1 MQGFFGSKY
10 HSGKVHIIWEGHK
23 ILRNLHRRFVL
34 CSNGQICDE
43 DFAKFCGL
51 LRIYELYIDIS
62 RNMILFWIIFQ
73 VYISIYVSQLSIQI
87 FFFQILDYFVELGS
101 KCVSDINCTFTNLF
115 VFVGKVVMPSS
126 DSKKSKWN
134 CIDQLCIKMQVK

>member
-1 MQGFFGSKY
+1 M
-10 HSGKVHIIWEGHK
+10 
-23 ILRNLHRRFVL
+23 
-34 CSNGQICDE
+34 
-43 DFAKFCGL
+43 
-51 LRIYELYIDIS
+51 
-62 RNMILFWIIFQ
+62 LFWVIFQ
-73 VYISIYVSQLSIQI
+73 FNFIFIYVSTIIVNSD

-115 VFVGKVVMPSS
+115 VFVGKVAMPSS